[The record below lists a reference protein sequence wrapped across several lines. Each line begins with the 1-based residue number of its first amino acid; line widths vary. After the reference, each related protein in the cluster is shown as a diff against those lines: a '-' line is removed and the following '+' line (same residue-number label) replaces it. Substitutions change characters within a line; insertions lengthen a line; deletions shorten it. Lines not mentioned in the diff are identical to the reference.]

1 MDSMILLVAM
11 IAVFYFIIIR
21 PENKRKK
28 QAETMRNSLKKG
40 ERITTI
46 GGMVGRIVQVNDTPV
61 VFETSEDRV
70 RVEIAK
76 WGIQS
81 TESMEAAAQ
90 KSSKKSKKGEEKK
103 EEAPAV
109 EAEQPKVVEA
119 PVEKEDK
126 SSYDPEIKKG
136 KKENGI
142 SKPPLAYA
150 HVGECG
156 GGFFCGT
163 DGINGLVCEKMRA
176 GHVCM
181 LCSRICAAGADG
193 GTDAWRRDRR
203 GKNRR
208 GDACFCGDR
217 GLCRVQR
224 GE

>member
-11 IAVFYFIIIR
+11 IAVFYFLIIR

-46 GGMVGRIVQVNDTPV
+46 GGMVGRIVQVNDTTV

-90 KSSKKSKKGEEKK
+90 KGGKKSKKDEEKK

-126 SSYDPEIKKG
+126 SSYDPEIK
-136 KKENGI
+136 
-142 SKPPLAYA
+142 
-150 HVGECG
+150 
-156 GGFFCGT
+156 
-163 DGINGLVCEKMRA
+163 
-176 GHVCM
+176 
-181 LCSRICAAGADG
+181 
-193 GTDAWRRDRR
+193 
-203 GKNRR
+203 
-208 GDACFCGDR
+208 
-217 GLCRVQR
+217 
-224 GE
+224 

>member
-46 GGMVGRIVQVNDTPV
+46 GGMVGRIVQVNDTTV

-109 EAEQPKVVEA
+109 EAEQPQVVEA
-119 PVEKEDK
+119 PAEKEDK
-126 SSYDPEIKKG
+126 SSYDPEIK
-136 KKENGI
+136 
-142 SKPPLAYA
+142 
-150 HVGECG
+150 
-156 GGFFCGT
+156 
-163 DGINGLVCEKMRA
+163 
-176 GHVCM
+176 
-181 LCSRICAAGADG
+181 
-193 GTDAWRRDRR
+193 
-203 GKNRR
+203 
-208 GDACFCGDR
+208 
-217 GLCRVQR
+217 
-224 GE
+224 

>member
-11 IAVFYFIIIR
+11 IAVFYFLIIR

-46 GGMVGRIVQVNDTPV
+46 GGMVGRIVQVNDTTV

-119 PVEKEDK
+119 PAEKEDK
-126 SSYDPEIKKG
+126 SSYDPEIK
-136 KKENGI
+136 
-142 SKPPLAYA
+142 
-150 HVGECG
+150 
-156 GGFFCGT
+156 
-163 DGINGLVCEKMRA
+163 
-176 GHVCM
+176 
-181 LCSRICAAGADG
+181 
-193 GTDAWRRDRR
+193 
-203 GKNRR
+203 
-208 GDACFCGDR
+208 
-217 GLCRVQR
+217 
-224 GE
+224 

>member
-46 GGMVGRIVQVNDTPV
+46 GGMVGRIVQVNDTTV

-70 RVEIAK
+70 RVEITK

-90 KSSKKSKKGEEKK
+90 KSGKKSKKDEEKK

-119 PVEKEDK
+119 PAEKENK
-126 SSYDPEIKKG
+126 SSYDPEIK
-136 KKENGI
+136 
-142 SKPPLAYA
+142 
-150 HVGECG
+150 
-156 GGFFCGT
+156 
-163 DGINGLVCEKMRA
+163 
-176 GHVCM
+176 
-181 LCSRICAAGADG
+181 
-193 GTDAWRRDRR
+193 
-203 GKNRR
+203 
-208 GDACFCGDR
+208 
-217 GLCRVQR
+217 
-224 GE
+224 

>member
-46 GGMVGRIVQVNDTPV
+46 GGMVGRIVQVNDTTV

-90 KSSKKSKKGEEKK
+90 KGGKKSEKDEEKK

-119 PVEKEDK
+119 PVEKENK
-126 SSYDPEIKKG
+126 SSYDPEIK
-136 KKENGI
+136 
-142 SKPPLAYA
+142 
-150 HVGECG
+150 
-156 GGFFCGT
+156 
-163 DGINGLVCEKMRA
+163 
-176 GHVCM
+176 
-181 LCSRICAAGADG
+181 
-193 GTDAWRRDRR
+193 
-203 GKNRR
+203 
-208 GDACFCGDR
+208 
-217 GLCRVQR
+217 
-224 GE
+224 